1 MGTQKVHVPP
11 FIAGIWLSAPEDAR
25 TAEKGSPPRPY
36 LTFVGSSNLSTRSLN
51 LDVEL
56 SFLMMTSSTSL
67 RKAMSNEVQNIRAD
81 SVVVGEDTWRQPD
94 RAVGT
99 ATKLLV

>member
-1 MGTQKVHVPP
+1 M
-11 FIAGIWLSAPEDAR
+11 A
-25 TAEKGSPPRPY
+25 AEKACPPRPY

-56 SFLMMTSSTSL
+56 SFLMMTSSASL

-81 SVVVGEDTWRQPD
+81 SVVVGPDTWRQPD
-94 RAVGT
+94 RAVGL
-99 ATKLLV
+99 ATKLLVALGVEGML